1 MTDILG
7 KHIDILSTGEKV
19 EDWSLYCSKNC
30 AKVDGCVDFKPLS
43 KEADP
48 DESAEEYGQLCPIC
62 DCEYEFV
69 DRL

>member
-7 KHIDILSTGEKV
+7 KHIDTLSTGEQV
-19 EDWSLYCSKNC
+19 EDWFLYCSREC
-30 AKVDGCVDFKPLS
+30 AKVDGSVAFKPLPRD
-43 KEADP
+43 ADP
-48 DESAEEYGQLCPIC
+48 DDCAEEYGQLCPIC